1 LLRVT
6 ELDATANTD
15 RRAAGWHLLVIFL
28 VSVGFESLFVHHG
41 INLTDEGL
49 ALYPAMQL
57 HDGGTLYRDAVFVF
71 PPGHLLSAWIAYALD
86 PPGVVLSRIF
96 YAAFNV
102 ALCLALYAL
111 GRRIMPARF
120 AFFGALL
127 VAITAFSSH
136 TKHLLFGYRYLVF
149 STLALVV
156 FARRLRTGDARHL
169 WLAGILTGIAVC
181 FRLTPAFAVSCG
193 IAAGILAS
201 SRSWRVWISDG
212 LRFGGGLLAVAA
224 PVYLWFGLDV
234 GFETLWREVVV
245 RPVVMTE
252 LQQLPLP
259 QFSIPKDFADRRQ
272 LTRAFVPVF
281 FWIGVLVYVGHALF
295 LSRAML
301 RSLIARKPFQLALL
315 TAVVVWGGVYFTRS
329 LGRSD
334 APHIDSAFPP
344 VCLLLV
350 HGLWIGTR
358 RAIRTRHWSAIR
370 VRRMEAVGAV
380 LLAGLWVVGFEGYRV
395 VRSEFWEKGPPAAA
409 YGATSSGP
417 RSVWKNIDPRVEE
430 IRRWTGPDDRILDMT
445 ASPLIYV
452 LSQRRGPGYFDMI
465 MPGTFLNREEELAF
479 LSLLQADPPALVIW
493 PPLPFD
499 RRPDR
504 AVQVVAPV
512 VSRWVLRNYRPTRA
526 RGKLTL
532 LLPVGSPYLNDAQ

>member
-1 LLRVT
+1 MT
-6 ELDATANTD
+6 HADENAPATAGRGAT
-15 RRAAGWHLLVIFL
+15 GWHLLVIFL
-28 VSVGFESLFVHHG
+28 VSAGFESVFVNHG

-49 ALYPAMQL
+49 TLYPAMQL
-57 HDGGTLYRDAVFVF
+57 HAGATLYQDALFVF

-86 PPGVVLSRIF
+86 PPGVVLARIF

-111 GRRIMPARF
+111 GRRLMPPRY
-120 AFFGALL
+120 AFFAALL
-127 VAITAFSSH
+127 VAITASSSH

-149 STLALVV
+149 STLALVF
-156 FARRLRTGDARHL
+156 FARRLRTGDARQL
-169 WLAGILTGIAVC
+169 WLAGMLAGIAVC

-201 SRSWRVWISDG
+201 SRSWRTWLGDG

-224 PVYLWFGLDV
+224 PVYLWFGLHV

-245 RPVVMTE
+245 RPVVMTD

-259 QFSIPKDFADRRQ
+259 AFNIPRDFADRRQ

-281 FWIGVLVYVGHALF
+281 FWIGVLVYVGHGLYLARGL
-295 LSRAML
+295 L
-301 RSLIARKPFQLALL
+301 RSWIARERFQLALL

-350 HGLWIGTR
+350 HGLWVGMR
-358 RAIRTRHWSAIR
+358 RAVRTRSWSPVR
-370 VRRMEAVGAV
+370 VRRSEAVVAV
-380 LLAGLWVVGFEGYRV
+380 LLVSLWVVGFEGYRI
-395 VRSEFWEKGPPAAA
+395 VRSEFWQWTPPAAA
-409 YGATSSGP
+409 YGARSSGP
-417 RSVWKNIDPRVEE
+417 YSVRNAVDPRVDA
-430 IRRWTGPDDRILDMT
+430 IRRWTSPDDTILDMT

-452 LSQRRGPGYFDMI
+452 LSERRGPGYFDMI

-479 LSLLQADPPALVIW
+479 LSILQRDPPALVIW
-493 PPLPFD
+493 PPLAFD
-499 RRPDR
+499 RRAER
-504 AVQVVAPV
+504 SVEAVAPV
-512 VSRWVLRNYRPTRA
+512 VSRWVRRNYRPTRA
-526 RGKLTL
+526 KGKLTL
-532 LLPVGSPYLNDAQ
+532 LLPADSPHLRDAR